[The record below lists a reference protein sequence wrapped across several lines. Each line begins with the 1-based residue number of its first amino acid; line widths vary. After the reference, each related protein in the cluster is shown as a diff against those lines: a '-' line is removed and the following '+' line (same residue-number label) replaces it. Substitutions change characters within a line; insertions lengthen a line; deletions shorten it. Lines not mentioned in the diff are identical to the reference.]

1 MKRNFFIVM
10 MMAAAVITSC
20 TKQTLSEEQ
29 PIVDLESTTDTES
42 ATDTDTESS
51 IGTYTYTVSAN
62 TIDTKSDY
70 AADGKFEWSA
80 GDAISVLFHNGST
93 DKFFTLTLT
102 EGAGTNSA
110 SFSGK
115 VENGYEIGGTDGKQW
130 ALYPA
135 GSHSVRFTELD
146 GEKYPLSFNIPAVT
160 DYTVSGFSANIPMY
174 AISEDGNSF
183 DFDHLG
189 AAYKFTFSG
198 IEASKVKFVVENQI
212 TYRLSGD
219 VNLRN
224 QGGTY
229 LDQAWA
235 DGVDKTLTYISNVTD
250 GKATFYVPVRYYAEC
265 FQPIITLYN
274 AETDAQIYTKTAT
287 KAKGISSKGHVQ
299 PINISVTGAV
309 ETPWSFPSQYE
320 IDWNDVKT
328 SVNGDAGEAYDGIV
342 TMKATADATNLYLYL
357 EVKKSALYD
366 NNEYGHSN
374 LATIYFGDGSG
385 NNTHWAW
392 SAPYTKK
399 MTGWMKYKNAPRFIS
414 YDGITYEQSSVEHLD
429 LYCYEIAIKR
439 SDVDALAGAS
449 ATVCME
455 INQKYTDA
463 AGAWL
468 GESTQ
473 VGFAPARGTDAL
485 TVTLPAE

>member
-1 MKRNFFIVM
+1 MKRYFLIIM

-20 TKQTLSEEQ
+20 TKQTLNEEQ
-29 PIVDLESTTDTES
+29 PVVDTES
-42 ATDTDTESS
+42 AT
-51 IGTYTYTVSAN
+51 YVYTVSAN
-62 TIDTKSDY
+62 TAATKSDY
-70 AADGKFEWSA
+70 DADGKFSWSA
-80 GDAISVLFHNGST
+80 GDAISVLFHNGENN
-93 DKFFTLTLT
+93 KFFTLTLT
-102 EGAGTNSA
+102 EGAGTNTA

-115 VENGYEIGGTDGKQW
+115 VENGYEIGGTDGNQW

-135 GSHSVRFTELD
+135 GNHSVRFSEAD
-146 GEKYPLSFNIPAVT
+146 GAKYPLSFNIPAVT
-160 DYTVSGFSANIPMY
+160 DYTESGFSANIPMY

-183 DFDHLG
+183 NFQHLG
-189 AAYKFTFSG
+189 AAYKFTFSD
-198 IEASKVKFVVENQI
+198 IEATSVKFVVENQT
-212 TYRLSGD
+212 TYKLSGD
-219 VNLRN
+219 VKLRN
-224 QGGTY
+224 EGGTY

-235 DGVDKTLTYISNVTD
+235 EGVDKTLTYISNVTD

-287 KAKGISSKGHVQ
+287 SAKGISSKGHVQ

-328 SVNGDAGEAYDGIV
+328 SVNGDAEEAYDGIV

-374 LATIYFGDGSG
+374 LATIHFGDGSG
-385 NNTHWAW
+385 EQKHWAW
-392 SAPYTKK
+392 AAPYTTK

-414 YDGITYEQSSVEHLD
+414 YDGITFEQSAEEHLD

-439 SDVDALAGAS
+439 SDVPALTGQS
-449 ATVCME
+449 ATVCVL
-455 INQKYTDA
+455 INKQYVTDD
-463 AGAWL
+463 WY
-468 GESTQ
+468 GEETQ
-473 VGFAPARGTDAL
+473 VGFAPARWAEAL
-485 TVTLPAE
+485 TVTLP